1 MWKKLLIALGIGS
14 AAVGAGCDDF
24 GYEDPTAYLVDD
36 SPAERLEE
44 VTLDASASAPG
55 SSSIESYFFNFGMG
69 AGSYVETPTNAP
81 DGAFD
86 GIASNIYLS
95 PGDYDATVTVRNADG
110 GSDIAAATVEVGY
123 GDNSAGAYSRID
135 SILTNIGWA
144 CTQNQDFQLLNP
156 ATGQM
161 TAFNG
166 AKAELS
172 DEVLHV
178 IYDWEN
184 LTQEQ
189 RETIS
194 ARNAEAMEPET
205 VIIKRYDSPDTIE
218 SILSGI

>member
-1 MWKKLLIALGIGS
+1 MWKKILIALGIAGS
-14 AAVGAGCDDF
+14 AAGAGCDY
-24 GYEDPTAYLVDD
+24 GTEEPAAYLVDD

-44 VTLDASASAPG
+44 VTLDASASDPG
-55 SSSIESYFFNFGMG
+55 SSSIDRYFFDFGYG
-69 AGSYVETPTNAP
+69 AGFYSETPTNAP

-95 PGDYDATVTVRNADG
+95 PGDYEATVTVRNSDG
-110 GSDIAAATVEVGY
+110 LSDIASTIVRVGY

-135 SILTNIGWA
+135 AVLTGIGWT
-144 CTQNQDFQLLNP
+144 CTQNQDFQLFNP

-166 AKAELS
+166 LKAELS
-172 DEVLHV
+172 DEVFHV
-178 IYDWEN
+178 IYDWTS

-194 ARNAEAMEPET
+194 ARNAEEMEPET
-205 VIIKRYDSPDTIE
+205 VIIRRYDSPDTIE